1 MPKKMTKNA
10 EEVRSLTRGLRL
22 LEILAAAPDGLALAE
37 ISEGAKLSKSSTHRL
52 LQTLLLN
59 GYSIQDHSNGHYL
72 PSYKLLSLC
81 TNMIK
86 DSNLYV
92 VAHPHLEELAH
103 TTGETVH
110 LVLFDNDEA
119 VYVDK
124 VESPNAIR
132 MYSKIGMRAP
142 LHCTGVGKA
151 ILAYL
156 PDDEQSGLIE
166 NGKLERYTENTIT
179 NPVDLRAHLDEIRQC
194 GFAVDDGEHEEH
206 IRCIAAPL
214 LARSSQVV
222 GAMSIAAVS
231 YRVDLPTLRSW
242 WPRLHSQVDQ
252 LNTKLM
258 HYFDRY
264 V

>member
-1 MPKKMTKNA
+1 MTKNVD
-10 EEVRSLTRGLRL
+10 EVRALTRGLRL
-22 LEILAAAPDGLALAE
+22 LEILAADPEGLALVN
-37 ISEGAKLSKSSTHRL
+37 ISEKAKLSKSSTHRL

-59 GYSIQDHSNGHYL
+59 GYAMQDPSSRYYL

-81 TNMIK
+81 TNMIR
-86 DSNLYV
+86 DTDLYV
-92 VAHPHLEELAH
+92 VAHPHLEELARF
-103 TTGETVH
+103 TGETVH
-110 LVLFDNDEA
+110 LVLLDNGDA

-132 MYSKIGMRAP
+132 MYSKVGMRAP

-151 ILAYL
+151 ILAQL
-156 PDDEQSGLIE
+156 PEEKLGLLIE
-166 NGKLERYTENTIT
+166 NGDLERYTDNTIT
-179 NPVDLRAHLDEIRQC
+179 DPVELHAHLGEIRER
-194 GFAVDDGEHEEH
+194 GFAVDDGEHEEQ

-214 LARSSQVV
+214 LARNSQVV

-231 YRVDLPTLRSW
+231 YRVDLPKLCSW
-242 WPRLHSQVDQ
+242 WPRLRTHVDQ
-252 LNTKLM
+252 LNTKLI